1 MKKLLAMLFIGI
13 MVLTGGCWDRT
24 EISDLGLIVAAG
36 ADLVKEDGEDKVR
49 MTLQMANPVALVP
62 GGGGDGAGAGA
73 PRTFWTVAGMGKS
86 VRTASIA
93 VAELI
98 PKRLFFGQNRVIIV
112 GEEAARRNI
121 VPFLDRPLRGN
132 STRPNTYLLV
142 ARGTAKKV
150 LEVEM
155 PTFRAS
161 GLALNNILELEEG
174 TEAIM
179 PVTLNDFA
187 YRLGTGVTAPVA
199 PVVGLVPQT
208 SLTAEDLKV
217 SGGLPSTIAISNI
230 AVFSPE
236 GRLLDFLNKE
246 ETLGLMLV
254 LNKSKE
260 REIMVACPVKGPQ
273 EPIIMHLV
281 RSNSRIVVHMDEKG
295 IPRIEVKIR
304 TICDLCEYFGAHPG
318 MAEIPYVQSL
328 EKRVN
333 THLEKE
339 IKMAVRRAQELNTDI
354 FGFGEEVRRQ
364 HRKEWLRLGNHWSE
378 IFPGLEVTVSV
389 ETSLRHRG
397 LTIEA
402 PGSRKEHLM

>member
-199 PVVGLVPQT
+199 PVVAWSPNQSDGGGSQGFRRSSVHHCHIKYCGVQ
-208 SLTAEDLKV
+208 
-217 SGGLPSTIAISNI
+217 SGRQA
-230 AVFSPE
+230 
-236 GRLLDFLNKE
+236 LDFLNKE

-281 RSNSRIVVHMDEKG
+281 AV
-295 IPRIEVKIR
+295 
-304 TICDLCEYFGAHPG
+304 T
-318 MAEIPYVQSL
+318 AE
-328 EKRVN
+328 
-333 THLEKE
+333 
-339 IKMAVRRAQELNTDI
+339 
-354 FGFGEEVRRQ
+354 
-364 HRKEWLRLGNHWSE
+364 
-378 IFPGLEVTVSV
+378 
-389 ETSLRHRG
+389 
-397 LTIEA
+397 
-402 PGSRKEHLM
+402 

>member
-1 MKKLLAMLFIGI
+1 MKKLQVLLLIGI
-13 MVLTGGCWDRT
+13 MLLTGGCWDRT
-24 EISDLGLIVAAG
+24 DISDLGLIVATG
-36 ADLVKEDGEDKVR
+36 ADLVKEDGEDKVW
-49 MTLQMANPVALVP
+49 MTLQMANPVAMVP
-62 GGGGDGAGAGA
+62 GGGGGGAGA
-73 PRTFWTVAGMGKS
+73 PRAFWTVSGMGRS

-93 VAELI
+93 VAERI
-98 PKRLFFGQNRVIIV
+98 PKRLFWGQNRVFIV

-121 VPFLDRPLRGN
+121 IPFLDRPLRGR
-132 STRPNTYLLV
+132 STRRNTYLVV

-161 GLALNNILELEEG
+161 GLALNNILELEGG

-187 YRLGTGVTAPVA
+187 YRLGSKVTAPVA
-199 PVVGLVPQT
+199 PVVSVVPQT
-208 SLTAEDLKV
+208 SLTVEDIKV
-217 SGGLPSTIAISNI
+217 PGGPSPTIDISGI
-230 AVFSPE
+230 AVFNPE

-260 REIMVACPVKGPQ
+260 REITVACPVKGPQ
-273 EPIIMHLV
+273 EPVIMHLV
-281 RSNSRIVVHMDEKG
+281 RSNSRTVVHMDEKG
-295 IPRIEVKIR
+295 IPSIEVKIR
-304 TICDLCEYFGAHPG
+304 TICDLWEHFGSHPG
-318 MAEIPYVQSL
+318 MTGIPYVQSL

-333 THLEKE
+333 THIEKE
-339 IKMAVRRAQELNTDI
+339 IKMVVSRAQELNTDI

-364 HRKEWLRLGNHWSE
+364 HRDEWLQLGNHWSE
-378 IFPGLEVTVSV
+378 IFPGLEVTVSA

-402 PGSRKEHLM
+402 PGARKEHLL